1 MNKRVLFGDQG
12 LRSSFCAGFFL
23 LWFGRVQ
30 RSLACA
36 ITLKILIAC
45 VYSQSFALAFDFA
58 NISWFYWIIC
68 LKNQYKESHK
78 HLIPLNFTCLQAKPS
93 LSQSSS
99 FSTGFSTSA
108 FKWVQ
113 TFVLFKIG
121 FANTFKLIQSL
132 KELVLL
138 CCYLWPFVLS
148 LQCFCLYWHE
158 YLHGQTVNQIRELIR
173 VETNPAWK
181 KKLMFVLLPT
191 PLFMQAREGRWPGDR
206 NKHSGGLRTAFFA
219 VALVKVFWN
228 DTLELSS
235 GVCPVQ
241 ACQEAVLALRLWF
254 PGAALSASCSYHRL
268 LWFLPPCHVSV
279 TVGNEADGQTLCFLR
294 CVSPPPLPSPLLLSF
309 SCMAHCV
316 GWASMGSCRK
326 GELEV
331 SVLSL
336 FSFVGQGQVPR
347 VGGASAC
354 KYACLQIL
362 AAELQ

>member
-1 MNKRVLFGDQG
+1 MCSLRLGLQTLLSWYNLWKNWSCSVATSGLLFCLCNVFAYTGMNICMARQWI
-12 LRSSFCAGFFL
+12 RSGS
-23 LWFGRVQ
+23 WFG
-30 RSLACA
+30 
-36 ITLKILIAC
+36 LKLIRHGKKSWC
-45 VYSQSFALAFDFA
+45 LFSF
-58 NISWFYWIIC
+58 
-68 LKNQYKESHK
+68 
-78 HLIPLNFTCLQAKPS
+78 PRPS
-93 LSQSSS
+93 LCKQ
-99 FSTGFSTSA
+99 G
-108 FKWVQ
+108 
-113 TFVLFKIG
+113 
-121 FANTFKLIQSL
+121 
-132 KELVLL
+132 
-138 CCYLWPFVLS
+138 
-148 LQCFCLYWHE
+148 
-158 YLHGQTVNQIRELIR
+158 
-173 VETNPAWK
+173 
-181 KKLMFVLLPT
+181 
-191 PLFMQAREGRWPGDR
+191 REGDLGIGINTQVD
-206 NKHSGGLRTAFFA
+206 SGQLFA

-362 AAELQ
+362 AAEFQ